1 MLTFCAVLLGIV
13 VARVEEPIALNF
25 NSDLLVR
32 AMGVSLCVRRCI
44 DPFLDEMGKIWHM
57 EKLVDS
63 VKPLCTKHAQA
74 MDCLRKSPSCD
85 THHIFNKAS
94 ASIAKICGE
103 RAALFDKMR
112 PCLAK
117 YADATAKGC
126 DTKCHGRAN
135 LTEFLNKPAII
146 RAAKTGGN
154 ILAVNDNIGG
164 MCSALSCELS
174 CVTTELNKVCPL
186 SGWLMLDILLEPFDS
201 VADLL
206 LNSSPSLKDFISK
219 KLDRRCRFLV
229 QKSEIMKLRKGQ
241 FHH

>member
-1 MLTFCAVLLGIV
+1 
-13 VARVEEPIALNF
+13 
-25 NSDLLVR
+25 
-32 AMGVSLCVRRCI
+32 
-44 DPFLDEMGKIWHM
+44 
-57 EKLVDS
+57 
-63 VKPLCTKHAQA
+63 

-117 YADATAKGC
+117 YADATARGC
-126 DTKCHGRAN
+126 DAKCHGRAN

-154 ILAVNDNIGG
+154 ILA
-164 MCSALSCELS
+164 
-174 CVTTELNKVCPL
+174 LNKVCPL